1 VTEPARKIQRRRRTG
16 PAALGDAPGRLAQ
29 APYFLVVAGVAVG
42 LAVAGLGS
50 DFRTGAYVISA
61 SILFGAIVRAVL
73 KESQVGM
80 LATRK
85 RTTDVITMAAL
96 GLIMAVLAWQARS

>member
-1 VTEPARKIQRRRRTG
+1 VTEPGRRVQRRRRTG
-16 PAALGDAPGRLAQ
+16 SPPLGDAPGLLAQ
-29 APYFLVVAGVAVG
+29 LPYFLVLAGVVAG

-50 DFRTGAYVISA
+50 DFRGGAYVISG
-61 SILFGAIVRAVL
+61 SILFGAVARGVL

-85 RTTDVITMAAL
+85 RTTDVLTMAGL
-96 GLIMAVLAWQARS
+96 GLIMAVLAWQARN